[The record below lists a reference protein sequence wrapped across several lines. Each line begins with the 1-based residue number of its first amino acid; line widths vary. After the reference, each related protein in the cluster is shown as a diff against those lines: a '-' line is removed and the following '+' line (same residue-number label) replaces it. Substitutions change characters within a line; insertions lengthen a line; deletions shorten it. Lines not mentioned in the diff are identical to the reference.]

1 MLLSTLLEVVRTG
14 LGGITIVGSMFSLFR
29 YKLKAIPYLFF
40 FGIMFLSIVLFVPKV
55 NEKFFGNDAGK
66 VTVTDIV
73 SGGAMSSDKIQTSG
87 REYIWDV
94 LLRKF
99 YEPNKIVGAGLGSST
114 HYLRIR
120 KRDLLGLKL
129 H

>member
-55 NEKFFGNDAGK
+55 NEKFLEMMQEK
-66 VTVTDIV
+66 L
-73 SGGAMSSDKIQTSG
+73 
-87 REYIWDV
+87 R
-94 LLRKF
+94 LL
-99 YEPNKIVGAGLGSST
+99 I
-114 HYLRIR
+114 
-120 KRDLLGLKL
+120 LLVVEL
-129 H
+129 